1 MRVNWDDA
9 RRLEEARLKF
19 LSGESVDL
27 AVRSAVLFSWQRC
40 RFRGIAADH
49 VSIPY
54 FDSVNQEDSVLSI
67 AGPALDRLQSRLSGM
82 DVVTALCNPMA
93 QVLER
98 RVGIPALSRSLE
110 ALRVEPGFGWLEGAV
125 GTNGIGTALA
135 DRRPAFIR
143 GSEHFAD
150 INRNFACAA
159 APIRDP
165 LSGRVRGVINISSI
179 NDLGD
184 PLMLTLVQESAN
196 TIERLLLDDI
206 EEHERSLLRAF
217 LRAQRRTAGG
227 ATAHLLARDVISTAG
242 EPLHRYDLEVLR
254 KAAAELI
261 SAGQAAVVEV
271 PLAGGRTAAL
281 RSRPVEGAIDALT
294 GFVVEALRADGAL
307 QCLEPTSLEPMG
319 PRVAETTPRPVS
331 VSARPAPAHA
341 SPSVGER
348 RGAVEGGLVAVGEPG
363 IGRLAVRAR
372 QRLELLCR
380 AAERIGTTLDVTR
393 TAEELTEAAVPVF
406 ADFVSVD
413 LAESVLTGDEPTNPG
428 AEMRRIALGAVRPGS
443 HLYPAGTRIEYTP
456 PVLRNC
462 LTTGQSVLE
471 PDLETA
477 YSWTVHDPARAEQ
490 IREAGLHSLIAAPLC
505 ARGVVLGVVTFYRS
519 ERPGPFEE
527 DDLSL
532 AEELASRAAVC
543 IDNARRYTR
552 EHTTALALQRRL
564 LPHTLPEQNAVDV
577 ACHYLPAQSAVGGDW
592 FDVIPLSGARVAL
605 VVGDVVGH
613 GLQASA
619 TMGRLRTAVR
629 NFSDFDLPVD
639 EVLTRLDDL
648 VVRLDLDPE
657 PEGVEPSEVVGASC
671 LYAVYDP
678 SSRRCTLARAGHPA
692 PALVLPDGT
701 VDFLDGPAGPPLG
714 LGGLPFETLD
724 LELPEGSQLI
734 LYTDGLVEHRDRDIG
749 TGIEHMR
756 RLLRGARGSPGETC
770 RVLVDG
776 LLPARRGDDVA
787 LLVARTRALD
797 ARHIARWDLADDP
810 AAVSHLREEAVRQL
824 SEWQLEELT
833 FTTELI
839 VSELA
844 TNAIRYAAQPCEMRL
859 IHDRTL
865 ICEVCDCSSTS
876 PRLRRAASTDEGGRG
891 LFLVAQLAQRWGTR
905 YTSTGK
911 VIWTEQSL
919 R

>member
-1 MRVNWDDA
+1 MRLDWDDA

-19 LSGESVDL
+19 LSGEPVDL

-40 RFRGIAADH
+40 LFRGIAADH

-54 FDSVNQEDSVLSI
+54 FGNVNQEDSVLSI
-67 AGPALDRLQSRLSGM
+67 AGPALDRLQAQLSGM
-82 DVVTALCNPMA
+82 DVVTALCNPKA

-110 ALRVEPGFGWLEGAV
+110 GLRVEPGFGWLEGAV

-165 LSGRVRGVINISSI
+165 LSGRVRGVINVSSI

-184 PLMLTLVQESAN
+184 PVMLALVQETAN

-227 ATAHLLARDVISTAG
+227 ATAHLLASDVVSMAG
-242 EPLHRYDLEVLR
+242 EPLRRDDLEVLR
-254 KAAAELI
+254 RAAAELI

-271 PLAGGRTAAL
+271 PLARGRTAAL
-281 RSRPVEGAIDALT
+281 RSRPVEGATDALT

-307 QCLEPTSLEPMG
+307 QRLEPMS
-319 PRVAETTPRPVS
+319 PQAAEATPRPTS

-341 SPSVGER
+341 LPSVGEQQ
-348 RGAVEGGLVAVGEPG
+348 GAVEGRLVAVGEPG

-406 ADFVSVD
+406 ADFVTVD

-428 AEMRRIALGAVRPGS
+428 EEMRRIALGAVRRGS
-443 HLYPAGTRIEYTP
+443 HLYPAGTRMEYTP
-456 PVLRNC
+456 SMLQNRC
-462 LTTGQSVLE
+462 LTTAQSVLE
-471 PDLETA
+471 PELETA
-477 YSWTVHDPARAEQ
+477 YAWTAYDPARAEQ
-490 IREAGLHSLIAAPLC
+490 IREAGLHSLIAVPLC
-505 ARGVVLGVVTFYRS
+505 ARGVILGVVTFYRS
-519 ERPGPFEE
+519 EQPGPFEE

-701 VDFLDGPAGPPLG
+701 VDFLDEPAGPPLG

-749 TGIEHMR
+749 TGLEHMR

-797 ARHIARWDLADDP
+797 ARHIARWDLPDDP

-824 SEWQLEELT
+824 SEWQLERLT

-844 TNAIRYAAQPCEMRL
+844 TNAIRYAAQPCELRL
-859 IHDRTL
+859 ILDRTL
-865 ICEVCDCSSTS
+865 ICEVSDCSSTS
-876 PRLRRAASTDEGGRG
+876 PRLRRATSTDEGGRG

-905 YTSTGK
+905 YTPTGK